1 MNIENCLGKPKNANF
16 ILKQIFF
23 FARVKQSRLPTELT
37 ASTMCIYTLP
47 WLFLVDITLAILS
60 VIASY
65 EPQLT
70 WLIVAH

>member
-23 FARVKQSRLPTELT
+23 FTRVKQSRLPTELI
-37 ASTMCIYTLP
+37 ASTMCSV
-47 WLFLVDITLAILS
+47 FLVDITLAILS

-70 WLIVAH
+70 WLIIAH